1 MVFGSPKKHVA
12 NSIKKIR
19 KGHGNQKVVK
29 SLNKSLAE
37 HPELMED
44 AVYQLV
50 GIIQTDKVENF
61 TYVIDVLLNIAE
73 VEPDLLANSSDAI
86 IRILEFPE
94 ENLDINYILKTM
106 DVLGIIASRY
116 PELMRPSVKILLQ
129 KLNNSNSQIRSASF
143 YILDLIAKPYPE
155 YFSNCTLDL
164 IRSLHGL
171 HIEERLYATRL
182 IGDVARVSPNVI
194 DECYDVLNGLA
205 YKHPDI
211 TVRQEAYDVLKKY
224 KGEETVTTE
233 EPEEELLEFEKD
245 FISLIDIQTES
256 NDFGELA
263 DVMAESIKGIDFEES
278 ASEMLKSLGMEHLIV
293 KPGGKVSE
301 QELMDQEPIE
311 QEEVVPEEEKADIET
326 DILTIEDI
334 IKPDLEETEY
344 IEKTQEEPVLEK
356 LPPKPVIENEK
367 TPEHEM
373 KRIEQLVTD
382 PYLITRL
389 SVVKDINGK
398 KEEEAQE
405 SGISPMANAGT
416 EEELKADET
425 ILDDITVD
433 MINTVFEELS
443 NEDWIINVGLATRDG
458 TLISTTN
465 PDSMDKSFL
474 KNICYMLCS
483 EETSPKKEGFR
494 NRISIEHPD
503 KLVVSL
509 CIGNK
514 YNLTVFTVPEV
525 QFGIVLY
532 QLNRTADKLEQ
543 ILQ

>member
-19 KGHGNQKVVK
+19 KGHGSQKVVR
-29 SLNKSLAE
+29 SLNKTLVE

-44 AVYQLV
+44 AVYQLM
-50 GIIQTDKVENF
+50 GIIQTDMVENF

-73 VEPDLLANSSDAI
+73 VEPDLLANSSDVI

-182 IGDVARVSPNVI
+182 IGDVARISPNVI
-194 DECYDVLNGLA
+194 DESYDVLNDLA
-205 YKHPDI
+205 YKHPD
-211 TVRQEAYDVLKKY
+211 TMVRQEAYDVLKKY
-224 KGEETVTTE
+224 KGEETVITE
-233 EPEEELLEFEKD
+233 EPEEKLLEFEKD

-301 QELMDQEPIE
+301 QEPTEQEPTE
-311 QEEVVPEEEKADIET
+311 QEP
-326 DILTIEDI
+326 
-334 IKPDLEETEY
+334 TEQ
-344 IEKTQEEPVLEK
+344 EPTEQEPTEQEPTEQEEPVLEK

-367 TPEHEM
+367 TPEHAM

-382 PYLITRL
+382 PNLIPRL
-389 SVVKDINGK
+389 SVVKDINGI
-398 KEEEAQE
+398 KEEETQE
-405 SGISPMANAGT
+405 SDISPLESAGT
-416 EEELKADET
+416 KEELKADET
-425 ILDDITVD
+425 IVDDITID
-433 MINTVFEELS
+433 MINTIFEELS
-443 NEDWIINVGLATRDG
+443 NEDWIINVGLATKDG
-458 TLISTTN
+458 TLISATN
-465 PDSMDKSFL
+465 PDLMDKSTI
-474 KNICYMLCS
+474 KKICDMLCS
-483 EETSPKKEGFR
+483 EETSPEKEGFR
-494 NRISIEHPD
+494 NRISIGHSD
-503 KLVVSL
+503 KLLVAL
-509 CIGNK
+509 CIDHK
-514 YNLTVFTVPEV
+514 YNLSIFTLPDV

-543 ILQ
+543 ILK

>member
-1 MVFGSPKKHVA
+1 MLFDSPKKHVA

-19 KGHGNQKVVK
+19 KGHGSQKVVR
-29 SLNKSLAE
+29 SLNKTLVE

-44 AVYQLV
+44 AVYQLM
-50 GIIQTDKVENF
+50 GIIQTDMVENF

-73 VEPDLLANSSDAI
+73 VEPDLLANSSDVI

-94 ENLDINYILKTM
+94 DSLDINYILKTM

-182 IGDVARVSPNVI
+182 IGDVARISPNVI
-194 DECYDVLNGLA
+194 DESYDVLNDLA
-205 YKHPDI
+205 YKHPD
-211 TVRQEAYDVLKKY
+211 TMVRQEAYDVLKKY
-224 KGEETVTTE
+224 KGEETVITE

-293 KPGGKVSE
+293 KPGGKVPE
-301 QELMDQEPIE
+301 QELMEQEPTE
-311 QEEVVPEEEKADIET
+311 QELMEQEPTEQEPTEQE
-326 DILTIEDI
+326 LTEQE
-334 IKPDLEETEY
+334 PTEQ
-344 IEKTQEEPVLEK
+344 EPTEQEEPVLEK

-367 TPEHEM
+367 TPEHVM

-382 PYLITRL
+382 PNLIPRL
-389 SVVKDINGK
+389 SVVKDINGIK
-398 KEEEAQE
+398 
-405 SGISPMANAGT
+405 
-416 EEELKADET
+416 EELKADET
-425 ILDDITVD
+425 IVDDITID
-433 MINTVFEELS
+433 MINTIFEELS
-443 NEDWIINVGLATRDG
+443 NEDWIINVGLATKDG
-458 TLISTTN
+458 TLISATN
-465 PDSMDKSFL
+465 PDSMDKSTI
-474 KNICYMLCS
+474 KKICDMLCS
-483 EETSPKKEGFR
+483 EETSPEKEGFR
-494 NRISIEHPD
+494 NRISIGHSD
-503 KLVVSL
+503 KLLVAL
-509 CIGNK
+509 CIDHK
-514 YNLTVFTVPEV
+514 YNLSIFTLPDV

-543 ILQ
+543 ILK